1 MNNYL
6 AYASYFAS
14 YLLNNLND
22 LAKINRIILFGSAAR
37 NEAKKDSD
45 VDIFLDVKKINKDF
59 EKKINNILNSFYKSR
74 EALIFKNLRIDNK
87 IALIVD
93 KLENFPELK
102 LSMESDGIVLY
113 ENYVSTDLGGKKQL
127 IISWDKIAKNRGA
140 FLNKLYGFK
149 VKDKRYKGLIEELGG
164 SKLGKSSIIVP
175 IQNKSEIFNLLKK
188 YGVRARIVEVYA

>member
-45 VDIFLDVKKINKDF
+45 VDIFLDV
-59 EKKINNILNSFYKSR
+59 KKINNILNSFYKSR